1 LLTFASGL
9 VEKKQEFVE
18 KNGLQISIDIG
29 VSSGV
34 SLIGMMGP
42 PGHRKATAL
51 GDVPGQARRFQMA
64 GKYLRS
70 KFGESDR
77 VIFGSN
83 SLMQITEPFDIKQFD
98 LSGDEK
104 IRDLGDRALFYIE
117 PGISAMGQAV

>member
-1 LLTFASGL
+1 
-9 VEKKQEFVE
+9 
-18 KNGLQISIDIG
+18 
-29 VSSGV
+29 
-34 SLIGMMGP
+34 
-42 PGHRKATAL
+42 
-51 GDVPGQARRFQMA
+51 MA